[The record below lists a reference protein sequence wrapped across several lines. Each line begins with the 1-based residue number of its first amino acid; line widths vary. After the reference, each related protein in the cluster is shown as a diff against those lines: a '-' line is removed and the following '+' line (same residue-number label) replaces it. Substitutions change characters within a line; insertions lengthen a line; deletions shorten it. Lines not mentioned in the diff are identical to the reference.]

1 MRPDV
6 SVVIAAFNAEDTIA
20 SAITSVLDQ
29 QGVTFEVVVV
39 DDASSDR
46 TAEIARSFQSDV
58 VKVISLADN
67 GGPGGARNTGF
78 AEASGR
84 WVAVL
89 DADDTMRPDRL
100 ARIIARAEAAQA
112 QIVVD
117 NLMVVQETVGHSRE
131 MFPPSLLA
139 EYPEIRLAGFIRSNL
154 LFKSTFNF
162 GYMKPV
168 FDRAFLARHRLRY
181 DVALRIGEDYL
192 FLASALAAG
201 ARCVVEP
208 VAGYVYHIREGSISR
223 VLKQGHVKAMR
234 AADAAFEAAYDF
246 TAEEREALAERRRSL
261 DEAASFLSIVE
272 HLKGRRFLKAMSAA
286 CREPGA
292 LRHMRMPIGARLRRF
307 AGPSVALKAN

>member
-46 TAEIARSFQSDV
+46 TAEIARSFQSDA
-58 VKVISLADN
+58 VKVIALADN

-100 ARIIARAEAAQA
+100 ARMIDRAEAARA

-131 MFPPSLLA
+131 MFPQSLLA

-223 VLKQGHVKAMR
+223 VLQRGHVEAMR
-234 AADAAFEAAYDF
+234 AADATFEAAYDF

-286 CREPGA
+286 CRAPAA

-307 AGPSVALKAN
+307 AGPSMALKAN